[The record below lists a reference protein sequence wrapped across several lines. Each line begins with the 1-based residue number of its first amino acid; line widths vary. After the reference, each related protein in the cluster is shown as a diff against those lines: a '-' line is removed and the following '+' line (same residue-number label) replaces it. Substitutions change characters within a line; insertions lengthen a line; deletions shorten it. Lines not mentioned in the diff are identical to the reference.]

1 MPSWRNKPANR
12 QYLNKR
18 HTPKEQQAL
27 HNAARA
33 AVQRLY
39 CDVLELWRACKT
51 PRCKRHR
58 RCGGDAQAC
67 LRRGVKGVPQH
78 RLNDAQAAVLAGG
91 PRRIAPATHAEWVL
105 RRQPPS
111 SVT

>member
-18 HTPKEQQAL
+18 YTPEQQHAMDK
-27 HNAARA
+27 AARA

-39 CDVLELWRACKT
+39 CDVLETWRACQT

-58 RCGGDAQAC
+58 RCAGDPQAC

-78 RLNDAQAAVLAGG
+78 RLNDAEAEVLAGG
-91 PRRIAPATHAEWVL
+91 PRRVAPATHTEWVL
-105 RRQPPS
+105 RRWPLS
-111 SVT
+111 SLA

>member
-1 MPSWRNKPANR
+1 MPAWRNKPANR

-18 HTPKEQQAL
+18 YTPKQQQAI

-33 AVQRLY
+33 TVQRLY
-39 CDVLELWRACKT
+39 CDVLETWRACKT

-58 RCGGDAQAC
+58 CCTGAPQAC
-67 LRRGVKGVPQH
+67 LRRGVRGVPQH
-78 RLNDAQAAVLAGG
+78 RLNDAQAEVLSGG
-91 PRRIAPATHAEWVL
+91 PRRIAPATHTEWEL
-105 RRQPPS
+105 RRWPLS